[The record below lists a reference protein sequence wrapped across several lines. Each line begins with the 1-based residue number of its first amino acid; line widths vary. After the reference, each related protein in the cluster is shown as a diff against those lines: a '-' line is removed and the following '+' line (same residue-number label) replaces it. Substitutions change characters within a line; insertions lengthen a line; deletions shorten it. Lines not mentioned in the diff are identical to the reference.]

1 MNRFNIALYEQVR
14 SSTSHFLLTRTLILF
29 LSIMSLNYSTNKRA
43 AKSRRYK
50 EYIRG
55 PLPLNWL
62 QRASTIS
69 RTACVVGVIIWRIAY
84 LKKLWGHSN
93 QRQISGAIKLT
104 TQTCMKWGVC
114 GNSKNTA
121 LRLMEKAGLIQLEL
135 KRGRSPVVQ
144 IIDVELVYS
153 ER

>member
-1 MNRFNIALYEQVR
+1 
-14 SSTSHFLLTRTLILF
+14 
-29 LSIMSLNYSTNKRA
+29 MSLNYYTNKRV

-69 RTACVVGVIIWRIAY
+69 RTACVVGLIIWRIAY
-84 LKKLWGHSN
+84 QKKLWGHSN

-104 TQTCMKWGVC
+104 NQTCMKWGVC

-121 LRLMEKAGLIQLEL
+121 LRLMEKAGLIRLEL

-144 IIDVELVYS
+144 IIDDELGAIK
-153 ER
+153 